1 MAIMIVISSFP
12 GEQWTLYLEPNKTIS
27 EWELKDMLNSIYTR
41 YGLDTTILD
50 GLLTDENNC
59 VTRNDFADTISTVLR
74 WNPNIMMWYNDE
86 FIKTIV
92 DKTHTMSIIE
102 RRAAIQKIIDKAPRG
117 EQWEKG
123 DRGMKMGKKLAGG
136 IHGKGF
142 AHGKGMGFGIAD
154 ADLAEARAAALGTT
168 VADLKQDFAD
178 GKKFSDILDEANLTP
193 AQYHEHLIDELE
205 DLVNKNGIDAK
216 KKQFYTNMIKRLKAK
231 QS

>member
-1 MAIMIVISSFP
+1 MKKKRILAAGGLVTSLLFVGVSSTAYAQQKSGVPANANGSAFTRSRDEGP
-12 GEQWTLYLEPNKTIS
+12 HKGLAHALGAALHNVAEEF
-27 EWELKDMLNSIYTR
+27 SIQA
-41 YGLDTTILD
+41 GDF
-50 GLLTDENNC
+50 
-59 VTRNDFADTISTVLR
+59 RNQLR
-74 WNPNIMMWYNDE
+74 SNPD
-86 FIKTIV
+86 V
-92 DKTHTMSIIE
+92 
-102 RRAAIQKIIDKAPRG
+102 RAALSKQGLSDAQIQKIIDKAPRG